1 MRNKEKYNINDKN
14 SQEILLYLQRK
25 NIKKKPLY
33 SEEFSSKKENKLF
46 LNKKNENLPPTRM
59 MQFINNKSFYSP
71 NNNQKIIQKSISE
84 ETKELTTTIIT
95 PSFKQ
100 IRSPSKLNGKQNNSK
115 LSPKTE
121 NDIDNVNNKSINYLD
136 FHLHENLE
144 RYMKDKENICHLYL
158 PKKYKDDEKYKSNL
172 YKYLKIENK
181 KNVLRDRGN
190 KTKIFEPKI
199 NFSKMDKIKKTISV
213 KKRKVNKIS
222 FFNKNEELYFNL
234 FKDDIIGIDKEWQ
247 LPIIYHNYDND
258 IDSDEDQISKG
269 KAKMMYD
276 LRISIIKWSQNK
288 NVCHNYKYLN
298 TPINNVEYIKKS
310 CLSV

>member
-33 SEEFSSKKENKLF
+33 SEEYSSKQENKLF

-59 MQFINNKSFYSP
+59 MQFINNKSFISP
-71 NNNQKIIQKSISE
+71 NNNQKIVQKSISE

-144 RYMKDKENICHLYL
+144 R
-158 PKKYKDDEKYKSNL
+158 
-172 YKYLKIENK
+172 
-181 KNVLRDRGN
+181 
-190 KTKIFEPKI
+190 
-199 NFSKMDKIKKTISV
+199 
-213 KKRKVNKIS
+213 
-222 FFNKNEELYFNL
+222 
-234 FKDDIIGIDKEWQ
+234 
-247 LPIIYHNYDND
+247 
-258 IDSDEDQISKG
+258 
-269 KAKMMYD
+269 
-276 LRISIIKWSQNK
+276 
-288 NVCHNYKYLN
+288 
-298 TPINNVEYIKKS
+298 
-310 CLSV
+310 